1 MKTWQELQEEAKALG
16 VEAKAFHQEAT
27 DILGKIDDGEFGVDE
42 VKAMIADAKG
52 KRESAAA
59 KMALAGE
66 KNTLAEDRKAM
77 EELDETP
84 FPADDDNDPDPTT
97 AIKAASLIRY
107 GEIPSAIKAVLTDLH
122 GPDFNNIRWEQMKA
136 FNAYIRN
143 VKREPSH
150 DDERLMKMVIFNP
163 DSVKAAILMGV
174 DVRTLKATMIEA
186 ADVLGGY
193 VVPVDFQNRVI
204 ERIRGMTVMR
214 GRATMITTSR
224 DVVEIPKA
232 TGGDTQY
239 TSAVRVTWVD
249 ETPTAGTADT
259 NLTFGME
266 KLPINT
272 VMAETFLSRN
282 LIEDAAF
289 DLAGYL
295 AEKFAEAGAIDED
308 NQFITGDGVGK
319 PTGLL
324 PGGGNPAGTKQLTE
338 ANSGAAGAVTWD
350 GLIDLAYSIASQYR
364 QNAVWIGE
372 RLTLRNIRKLK
383 DGNGRY
389 LWEDNQQDPMQPPR
403 LMGFPVL
410 EQETLPTIAA
420 NAYPLLF
427 GDPRGYTIADRIG
440 ATIERYL
447 DASTARTNSVIYIM
461 RQRKGGQPTET
472 YRWAVQK
479 ISA

>member
-16 VEAKAFHQEAT
+16 AEAKALRGEAG
-27 DILGKIDDGEFGVDE
+27 DILDKIDTGEFKADE
-42 VKAMIADAKG
+42 VAAMIAKAKG
-52 KRESAAA
+52 KRESAATKTA
-59 KMALAGE
+59 IAVEKNALAE
-66 KNTLAEDRKAM
+66 ENKAM
-77 EELDETP
+77 DELDDVE
-84 FPADDDNDPDPTT
+84 FPDEDDNSPDPAS
-97 AIKAASLIRY
+97 AIKAGHLIRY
-107 GEIPSAIKAVLTDLH
+107 GAMEPAIKAVLTDLH
-122 GPDFNNIRWEQMKA
+122 GADFNNLRWEQMKA
-136 FNAYIRN
+136 FNSYIRN
-143 VKREPSH
+143 AKREPST
-150 DDERLMKMVIFNP
+150 DDERLMKMVVFNP
-163 DSVKAAILMGV
+163 ESIKAAITAGV
-174 DVRTLKATMIEA
+174 DVRTLKTTMIEA

-204 ERIRGMTVMR
+204 ERQRGLTVMR

-224 DVVEIPKA
+224 DKVEIPKA
-232 TGGDTQY
+232 TGGDSQY
-239 TSAVRVTWVD
+239 TSAVRVTWVN
-249 ETPTAGTADT
+249 ETPTAGTAAT

-266 KLPINT
+266 DLPINT
-272 VMAETFLSRN
+272 VMAETSLSRN

-295 AEKFAEAGAIDED
+295 TEKFAESGVIDED

-319 PTGLL
+319 PLGLL
-324 PGGGNPAGTKQLTE
+324 PGGGNPSGTKQLTE
-338 ANSGAAGAVTWD
+338 VNSGAAADVTWD
-350 GLIDLAYSIASQYR
+350 GLISLAYSIQSQYR

-372 RLTLRNIRKLK
+372 RLTMRDIRLLK
-383 DGNGRY
+383 DGDGRY
-389 LWEDNQQDPMQPPR
+389 LWQDNQQDAMQPPR

-410 EQETLPTIAA
+410 EQETLPTVAA

-447 DASTARTNSVIYIM
+447 DSPLARTNSVMYIM

-472 YRWAVQK
+472 WRWAVQK

>member
-1 MKTWQELQEEAKALG
+1 
-16 VEAKAFHQEAT
+16 
-27 DILGKIDDGEFGVDE
+27 
-42 VKAMIADAKG
+42 
-52 KRESAAA
+52 
-59 KMALAGE
+59 
-66 KNTLAEDRKAM
+66 
-77 EELDETP
+77 
-84 FPADDDNDPDPTT
+84 
-97 AIKAASLIRY
+97 
-107 GEIPSAIKAVLTDLH
+107 
-122 GPDFNNIRWEQMKA
+122 
-136 FNAYIRN
+136 
-143 VKREPSH
+143 
-150 DDERLMKMVIFNP
+150 
-163 DSVKAAILMGV
+163 
-174 DVRTLKATMIEA
+174 
-186 ADVLGGY
+186 
-193 VVPVDFQNRVI
+193 
-204 ERIRGMTVMR
+204 
-214 GRATMITTSR
+214 
-224 DVVEIPKA
+224 
-232 TGGDTQY
+232 
-239 TSAVRVTWVD
+239 VD

-266 KLPINT
+266 KLPIHT

-295 AEKFAEAGAIDED
+295 ADKFAEASAIDED
-308 NQFITGDGVGK
+308 NRFITGDGVGK
-319 PTGLL
+319 PLGLL

-338 ANSGAAGAVTWD
+338 ANSGAAAAVTWD

-383 DGNGRY
+383 DGDGRY
-389 LWEDNQQDPMQPPR
+389 LWEINQQAAIQPPF

-427 GDPRGYTIADRIG
+427 GDPRGYTIVDRIG

-461 RQRKGGQPTET
+461 RQRMGGQPTET